1 MKRWYWHRYH
11 TTLAHRIVF
20 AIIPRLPQ
28 FVHPPIA
35 VVTAAT
41 KCFGGW
47 WAAKRAGVGPRGRRR
62 AALSLIPRGEFSIVI
77 AGIGAV
83 GGIGALAL
91 IAAWVGRNAPRK
103 RH

>member
-35 VVTAAT
+35 VVTAAI
-41 KCFGGW
+41 FFLLLRRER
-47 WAAKRAGVGPRGRRR
+47 RAVIGNLRRLTRLGGPRLWWKANCEISCGDERCIKK
-62 AALSLIPRGEFSIVI
+62 SSG
-77 AGIGAV
+77 
-83 GGIGALAL
+83 
-91 IAAWVGRNAPRK
+91 
-103 RH
+103 